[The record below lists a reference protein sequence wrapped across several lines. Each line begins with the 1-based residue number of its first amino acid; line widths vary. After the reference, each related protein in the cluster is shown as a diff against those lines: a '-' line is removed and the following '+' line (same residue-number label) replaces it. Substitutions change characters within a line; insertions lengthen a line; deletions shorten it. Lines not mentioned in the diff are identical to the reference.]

1 MSLEH
6 SPARQRHRGGGRVP
20 LPRVALTINEFAAA
34 TGISR
39 ASLYRMMI
47 DGQLRYV
54 QLGERFRR
62 IPATEIKRL
71 FGRVEAEV

>member
-1 MSLEH
+1 
-6 SPARQRHRGGGRVP
+6 
-20 LPRVALTINEFAAA
+20 
-34 TGISR
+34 
-39 ASLYRMMI
+39 MMI

>member
-6 SPARQRHRGGGRVP
+6 SPVRQRRHRGREP
-20 LPRVALTINEFAAA
+20 IPRIALSINEFSVA

-39 ASLYRMMI
+39 PTLYRMMRS
-47 DGQLRYV
+47 GQLRYV

-62 IPATEIKRL
+62 IPATEIMRL
-71 FGRVEAEV
+71 FGGVEEKT